1 MTETENPIRNEIGK
15 VLFLLTY
22 VLIFILL
29 GITAAFVYLKPE
41 DLQLINISLNT
52 GKVIIMIEIAL
63 LLLITSWQNVY
74 SKSYRIFSGI
84 GGTLVLAE
92 SIFMYFRG

>member
-1 MTETENPIRNEIGK
+1 MTDADKPIKDEIGK

-22 VLIFILL
+22 VFTFVLL
-29 GITAAFVYLKPE
+29 GITSAAVYLKP
-41 DLQLINISLNT
+41 DYLQLINLSINT
-52 GKVIIMIEIAL
+52 GKAIIMIEIAL

-84 GGTLVLAE
+84 GGVLVLAE
-92 SIFMYFRG
+92 SIFMYLRG

>member
-1 MTETENPIRNEIGK
+1 MTETENPIKDEIGK
-15 VLFLLTY
+15 ALFLLTY
-22 VLIFILL
+22 VSIFILL
-29 GITAAFVYLKPE
+29 GITSVFVYLRPE
-41 DLQLINISLNT
+41 DLQLINVSVNT
-52 GKVIIMIEIAL
+52 GKVIIMAEIAL
-63 LLLITSWQNVY
+63 LLIITSWQNVY